1 MKTSMED
8 FISSTY
14 ILIQNIP
21 IQIKYCQV
29 HQSRALDY
37 ITGYQFLCDLENICW
52 AIFFFTIF
60 LSLTTISDEFIED
73 LADEDEDDDC

>member
-1 MKTSMED
+1 M
-8 FISSTY
+8 
-14 ILIQNIP
+14 
-21 IQIKYCQV
+21 KYCQV

>member
-37 ITGYQFLCDLENICW
+37 ITGY
-52 AIFFFTIF
+52 
-60 LSLTTISDEFIED
+60 
-73 LADEDEDDDC
+73 